1 MGRPLDGK
9 TRRREVSNDY
19 VITTKRDLNTIKIMK
34 IDEEKEF
41 GIYKVERQGTK
52 QCRKLYSD
60 HNAKMLNIDFIS
72 KMEATDLNY

>member
-52 QCRKLYSD
+52 QCRK
-60 HNAKMLNIDFIS
+60 
-72 KMEATDLNY
+72 